1 MLFLRRADALLYPSV
16 WCEDGT
22 QVLPSLILDGMA
34 GLFTPVTGY
43 MLLSS
48 KIISGLALLFGIQF
62 YPIISSLF
70 ALLFS
75 FCCVMAVW
83 LCPTNLKHK
92 FFCALGCILIPTDP
106 ECFGTPLY
114 SFWWSGLLLIL
125 LVLWNADG
133 DRLWLRVSLLLLAGF
148 SSPLI
153 VGLAPFFVARA
164 IFLRYSKNYK
174 QEIIIGVAA
183 MGIAAIQFWFIIQ
196 HKSGGVLDIN
206 MIIQNTIPKFLGGFV
221 VWPIF
226 KDSALYTSLQWIA
239 SILLVAIFVKINK
252 KWSIWLLAL
261 ILVYGLMV
269 ALSVARV
276 SPQILHPVLAG
287 PRYFFYPFIILFW
300 LFLYSHHNS
309 NSWNRLLPA
318 LVCCIAAL
326 GSMFSWDRHHADIHW
341 QKHIETAQL
350 FETYPMPVTID
361 GKLHTNWRSEIYQGS
376 AIPWKKQLGNKN
388 LSQLKTFPFKRA
400 GSSVLEIKNDAGY
413 SKIISNTISGADFE
427 KSKFDGVMVL
437 GTFVKSDQDTGNIEV
452 KMKKGGRLLF
462 RTGPFQKDNWAKIE
476 VLGQEA
482 LFYNLIPTGCLD
494 WTVLEFSNKNLP
506 PEFIVRLS
514 DNGTEFGEWLAVGTP
529 IEKNEK

>member
-1 MLFLRRADALLYPSV
+1 MLAERFEKPNRFALLTGGAVLLLLLFLRRADALLYPSV

-34 GLFTPVTGY
+34 GLFTPVNGY
-43 MLLSS
+43 MILSS

-62 YPIISSLF
+62 YPLISSLF
-70 ALLFS
+70 ALIFS
-75 FCCVMAVW
+75 FGCVMAVW
-83 LCPTNLKHK
+83 LCPTNLKYK

-153 VGLAPFFVARA
+153 VGLAPFFLARA
-164 IFLRYSKNYK
+164 IFLRYSKHSK

-183 MGIAAIQFWFIIQ
+183 MGIAAIQFWFILQ
-196 HKSGGVLDIN
+196 QKSGGVLDIN
-206 MIIQNTIPKFLGGFV
+206 MIMQNTIPKFLGGFV

-300 LFLYSHHNS
+300 LFLYSYHNS
-309 NSWNRLLPA
+309 NSWNRLLPV

-326 GSMFSWDRHHADIHW
+326 GSLFSWDRHHADIHW

-350 FETYPMPVTID
+350 FESYPMPVTCD

-376 AIPWKKQLGNKN
+376 AIPW
-388 LSQLKTFPFKRA
+388 
-400 GSSVLEIKNDAGY
+400 
-413 SKIISNTISGADFE
+413 
-427 KSKFDGVMVL
+427 
-437 GTFVKSDQDTGNIEV
+437 
-452 KMKKGGRLLF
+452 
-462 RTGPFQKDNWAKIE
+462 
-476 VLGQEA
+476 
-482 LFYNLIPTGCLD
+482 
-494 WTVLEFSNKNLP
+494 
-506 PEFIVRLS
+506 
-514 DNGTEFGEWLAVGTP
+514 
-529 IEKNEK
+529 